1 MIHLHL
7 MQKKK
12 KKKKIEKKQG
22 KKIKSIKCSSYN
34 FENRQKN
41 TTCILQIMSI
51 VLFGHDAFFYVHPAC
66 QQVSINKLLIEL
78 PVHFN

>member
-12 KKKKIEKKQG
+12 KKKIEKKNRKKQS

-51 VLFGHDAFFYVHPAC
+51 VLFSHDAFFLCPSGMSTGEY
-66 QQVSINKLLIEL
+66 
-78 PVHFN
+78 